1 MEQGADP
8 IPVPMGPKA
17 WNAAPPAQHPKS
29 IHRSSPT
36 PPNHGPHPLQ
46 PQHLC
51 MHQGALLLVA
61 PAPKEAFN
69 SFCLTRGDPLDA
81 PAVPWCTGWAVLL
94 LVPRGEMELQPP
106 TLLLLLGLGLGPV
119 ALPSHQ
125 DLPTRMPRRKGL
137 AAAPSCQLQRR
148 RRGARGLSPAP
159 TATHPS
165 PERPKQH
172 RKKGK
177 ILQGCFLKALGKK
190 CCVTRGKAK
199 TNRPWQPDAAPG
211 QGAQTAPAGCGMRTS
226 RQGRGSCS
234 RPRAERPQPNPA
246 PGEGQPGGP
255 SAKGPCHWYGGERG
269 WDPALGELEQP
280 HRGAP
285 GDLRGDTG
293 PGHLAGCPVVGAA
306 PPVLGTWSQSQ
317 PMGWG
322 RGQRGH
328 PEPQMGQ
335 ISAPRSGSVR
345 SAKPHKQLRGAAH
358 DPQTLPEHHGGG
370 RGSRSTQ

>member
-1 MEQGADP
+1 
-8 IPVPMGPKA
+8 MGPKA

-81 PAVPWCTGWAVLL
+81 PAVPWRTGRAVLL

-269 WDPALGELEQP
+269 WDPALGSWNSHTGEPRVTCVGTQ
-280 HRGAP
+280 GQ
-285 GDLRGDTG
+285 GTLRAV
-293 PGHLAGCPVVGAA
+293 PWWVL
-306 PPVLGTWSQSQ
+306 PPQS
-317 PMGWG
+317 WG
-322 RGQRGH
+322 RG
-328 PEPQMGQ
+328 
-335 ISAPRSGSVR
+335 RSHSPWDGEGGSVGIQSPKWAR
-345 SAKPHKQLRGAAH
+345 SQPPGVGLFALPNPTSSSGALPATPRPCPSTTGVAGGH
-358 DPQTLPEHHGGG
+358 DRPQ
-370 RGSRSTQ
+370 